1 MIDQSH
7 SNPTKKMIHKCEIK
21 KKKYIYIKM
30 EPCYQDSFQQY
41 PILILIKWGLGIAED
56 SWEVLTE
63 GRE

>member
-1 MIDQSH
+1 
-7 SNPTKKMIHKCEIK
+7 
-21 KKKYIYIKM
+21 M